1 MKLKEYSEVW
11 PPIVTIGAAR
21 ASGPALSDT
30 VVSVREYTGA
40 KDRLVLSV
48 RDQHGVTYGIP
59 LLSAGVL
66 ESDQG
71 HKRKI
76 THDSARNRRA
86 ENLI

>member
-21 ASGPALSDT
+21 APGPALSDT

-66 ESDQG
+66 ERSG
-71 HKRKI
+71 
-76 THDSARNRRA
+76 S
-86 ENLI
+86 